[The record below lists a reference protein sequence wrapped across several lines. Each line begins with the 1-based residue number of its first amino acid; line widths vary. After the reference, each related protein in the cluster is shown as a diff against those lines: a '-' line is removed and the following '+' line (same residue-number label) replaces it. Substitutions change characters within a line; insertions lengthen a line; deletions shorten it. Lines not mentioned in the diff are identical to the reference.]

1 MHAQCLCFCA
11 GSQGRSQGL
20 SVRERPSV
28 RVLVRLPATDGAEGA
43 TRRCACV
50 QWTACTCRASCRP
63 AVFQV
68 CACDAS
74 GVCALLNVLPLFGG
88 ALEVALWV

>member
-28 RVLVRLPATDGAEGA
+28 RVCVCLPAADGAEGA
-43 TRRCACV
+43 THRCACV
-50 QWTACTCRASCRP
+50 QLTACTCRAFCQP

-74 GVCALLNVLPLFGG
+74 GVCALLNALPLYGG
-88 ALEVALWV
+88 ALEVALLV